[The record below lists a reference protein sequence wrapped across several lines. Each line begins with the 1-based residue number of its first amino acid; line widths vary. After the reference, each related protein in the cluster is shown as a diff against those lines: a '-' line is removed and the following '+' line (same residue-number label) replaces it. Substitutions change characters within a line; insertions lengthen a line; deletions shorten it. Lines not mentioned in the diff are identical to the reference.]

1 MSSITRPAERPYAAA
16 AAQIM
21 RQEMGRIVWPT
32 AVASVAIF
40 GAYMLTLYLAL
51 SGSIHILLGMVLAF
65 ICIHPSAAVL
75 HEASHRA
82 VSSGARGMRWLDEV
96 IGYVHGL
103 MLTYDFGTFR
113 YLHLRHHQHTNEPT
127 ADPDYWMQGR
137 RPLVVFYL
145 AMFSPLHY
153 LRLFIE
159 CARRGQVP
167 RREIVWATARILA
180 IVITIVALMA
190 VAPGKTFLL
199 WVFPASVASG
209 IINLSHSMLHRPVVS
224 SDRRMTTLIVRG
236 ERFWEWVVS
245 PFFWLNNHH
254 FLHHEFPKAP
264 FTAHARMF
272 REFENQLR
280 ADGVQIITVG
290 EQAPK
295 REVETGASA

>member
-1 MSSITRPAERPYAAA
+1 MSAITRPAERPYAAT

-32 AVASVAIF
+32 AIASVIIF
-40 GAYMLTLYLAL
+40 LAYGLTLYLAL
-51 SGSIHILLGMVLAF
+51 SGSIPLLLGTVLAF

-82 VSSGARGMRWLDEV
+82 VSSGAKGLRWLDDV

-103 MLTYDFGTFR
+103 MLTYDFGIFR
-113 YLHLRHHQHTNEPT
+113 FLHLRHHQHTNDPA

-137 RPLVVFYL
+137 RPLVIFYL

-159 CARRGQVP
+159 LARRGLVP
-167 RREIVWATARILA
+167 RREMLWATARVLA
-180 IVITIVALMA
+180 IVITIIALMV

-209 IINLSHSMLHRPVVS
+209 IVNLSHSMLHRPVVS
-224 SDRRMTTLIVRG
+224 ADRRMTTLIVRG

-254 FLHHEFPKAP
+254 FLHHEFPRAP

-272 REFENQLR
+272 REFEGQLR
-280 ADGVQIITVG
+280 ADGVQILTVG
-290 EQAPK
+290 QQPP
-295 REVETGASA
+295 RQEVRTGASA